1 MIPARRAI
9 NFPFVSKHLSHSP
22 NPNLNPYTLA
32 LRATPPSVLEFF
44 DEDDETSVE
53 GSKTTSS
60 SSSIISEVVDESDEI
75 SEVKTRKAGKARKK
89 KKSTVD
95 EDMFNEFRLRWN
107 QQEREQNSDVV
118 EEKPPPLNDSI
129 NTDRFIAVS
138 MDPQSDPRAS
148 FLTRISA
155 NEGHVKHCQISARMS
170 LEEKQTTN
178 PTPTVVFSH
187 SILSPNLQTEIG
199 QVLCIDATSLTAL
212 KSFVSSDPIVSAFGN
227 HDVKIYRWSKET
239 HHLLRADDGK
249 GGYPHMVLSMYKED
263 KKSQGQANFPSHL
276 DFLKDKRKAITQRYQ
291 KFVTA

>member
-1 MIPARRAI
+1 MRWIGCLVLVVVADTFSMIPARRAI

-170 LEEKQTTN
+170 LEEKQ
-178 PTPTVVFSH
+178 
-187 SILSPNLQTEIG
+187 
-199 QVLCIDATSLTAL
+199 
-212 KSFVSSDPIVSAFGN
+212 VS
-227 HDVKIYRWSKET
+227 E
-239 HHLLRADDGK
+239 
-249 GGYPHMVLSMYKED
+249 
-263 KKSQGQANFPSHL
+263 
-276 DFLKDKRKAITQRYQ
+276 
-291 KFVTA
+291 